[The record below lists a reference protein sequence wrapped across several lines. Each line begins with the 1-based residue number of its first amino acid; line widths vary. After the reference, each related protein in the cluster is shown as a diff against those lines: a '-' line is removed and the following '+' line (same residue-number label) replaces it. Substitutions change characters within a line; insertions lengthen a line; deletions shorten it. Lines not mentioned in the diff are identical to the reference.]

1 MAELTV
7 PVTER
12 DHIQGNPN
20 APATLLEYGDYECPY
35 CGAAYPNVK
44 LVQQQMGERLRF
56 VFRNFPLA
64 QIHPHAELAAEAA
77 EVAGEQGKFWEMHDT
92 LYEHQSALDDTDL
105 IQYAADL
112 DLDIQRFFGGRD
124 PFATPRRVQ
133 QVDLT
138 QMLNDQARNLIARA
152 ASQAA
157 AWGSPELDAAH
168 LLWASTQIP
177 TTREQLR
184 QAGVDTEALAKR
196 IEDAVPRRQ
205 ATDETTSLSPAA
217 KRVLLDALE
226 QSQAAGTSY
235 IGPEHILLALAN
247 NTDTLGGG
255 MLGASRPA
263 SSRLQP
269 TTRGS
274 AAAQSKT
281 PTLDQYGRDLTAE
294 AREGRLDPVVGRD
307 DEIQQTMEV
316 LSRRT
321 KNNPVLIGDPGV
333 GKTAIVE
340 GIAQRIV
347 NGDVPTTLTDK
358 RVIALDLGRMIAGTK
373 YRGEFEERLKAVID
387 EVRAHEGELILFIDE
402 LHTVVGAG
410 AAEGAMD
417 ASNMLKPALA
427 RGELHVI
434 GATTVD
440 EYRKNVEKDAA
451 LERRFAPILVSE
463 PSVDDTIEILRGL
476 RDRYEAHHQVRI
488 TDEALVAAAEL
499 SDRYIT
505 GRFLPDKAIDLV
517 DQASA
522 RVRLR
527 ARTAPA
533 DERDLERKLAAL
545 QREKDAAVADEDYK
559 RADQL
564 RKRIE
569 QMQTQLKT
577 TPDKRAEFPEVMS
590 TDIAD
595 IVSRATGIP
604 VSELTQ
610 EERERLL
617 RLEDHLHSRVI
628 GQDEA
633 VQSVAEAVRRSR
645 AGLADPRRPV
655 GSFLFLGPTGVGKTE
670 LARTLAEALFGDED
684 RMVRLDMS
692 EYQERHTVSRL
703 VGAPP
708 GYVGYEE
715 AGQLTE
721 AIRRRPYSVIL
732 LDEIEKAHPD
742 VFNILLQIL
751 DDGRLTD
758 SQGRTV
764 DFSHAV
770 VIMTSNLG
778 ADRILATTSAGQ
790 DLDTI
795 REWLMQLLREHF
807 RPEFLN
813 RIDEVIVFHGLERP
827 QLRTIT
833 ELLLEQTRR
842 RLHAQHITLEV
853 TEGALDWLVDH
864 GFQREFGARPL
875 RRTIQREIDNP
886 LSRML
891 LDKQIQSGQTVR
903 VDVREGQLHFEVIG
917 TPAEKVE
924 AGHNGSGRHTPPRE
938 HREEER
944 ARTDT
949 AIGKEASATP
959 SGDMGAS
966 SAHSQQRSHSGNG
979 RGKRGETDNTPKT
992 GSA

>member
-1 MAELTV
+1 MTTDPFEW
-7 PVTER
+7 
-12 DHIQGNPN
+12 GNF
-20 APATLLEYGDYECPY
+20 G
-35 CGAAYPNVK
+35 G
-44 LVQQQMGERLRF
+44 F
-56 VFRNFPLA
+56 
-64 QIHPHAELAAEAA
+64 
-77 EVAGEQGKFWEMHDT
+77 
-92 LYEHQSALDDTDL
+92 DDVV
-105 IQYAADL
+105 
-112 DLDIQRFFGGRD
+112 QRFFGGRD

-138 QMLNDQARNLIARA
+138 QLLNDQARNLIARA

-157 AWGSPELDAAH
+157 AWGSPELDAVH

-177 TTREQLR
+177 TTRDQLR
-184 QAGVDTEALAKR
+184 QSGVDTDALAKR
-196 IEDAVPRRQ
+196 IEDAVPRRP
-205 ATDETTSLSPAA
+205 ATDQETSLSPAA

-274 AAAQSKT
+274 PAAQSKT

-307 DEIQQTMEV
+307 NEIQQTMEV

-427 RGELHVI
+427 RGELHVV

-533 DERDLERKLAAL
+533 DERDVERKLAAL
-545 QREKDAAVADEDYK
+545 KREKDAAVADEDYK

-564 RKRIE
+564 RKRTE
-569 QMQTQLKT
+569 QLQAQLKT
-577 TPDKRAEFPEVMS
+577 TPDKRSEIPEVMS

-610 EERERLL
+610 EERDRLL
-617 RLEDHLHSRVI
+617 QLEDHLHARVI

-633 VQSVAEAVRRSR
+633 VQAVAEAVRRSR

-703 VGAPP
+703 VGAITRGRDGPADGKHGHRRQRPEPHQVQRRGAQHDRRAAEGDGACPAGRERGPQRGDPDQVRQAGAEQP
-708 GYVGYEE
+708 GPHRV
-715 AGQLTE
+715 AWQLSD
-721 AIRRRPYSVIL
+721 ARHHDRREGRVPGPQGRRHAQAE
-732 LDEIEKAHPD
+732 LDGGDPAVDRQDPGHCQQRGLQRLRAHRGRRAR
-742 VFNILLQIL
+742 L
-751 DDGRLTD
+751 DDEGHHLDRAVQQRDDSAEPGRLPAAYTVTGITYHND
-758 SQGRTV
+758 QGE
-764 DFSHAV
+764 SLPA
-770 VIMTSNLG
+770 
-778 ADRILATTSAGQ
+778 
-790 DLDTI
+790 
-795 REWLMQLLREHF
+795 
-807 RPEFLN
+807 
-813 RIDEVIVFHGLERP
+813 
-827 QLRTIT
+827 
-833 ELLLEQTRR
+833 
-842 RLHAQHITLEV
+842 
-853 TEGALDWLVDH
+853 
-864 GFQREFGARPL
+864 
-875 RRTIQREIDNP
+875 
-886 LSRML
+886 
-891 LDKQIQSGQTVR
+891 
-903 VDVREGQLHFEVIG
+903 G
-917 TPAEKVE
+917 TPFINSFAQSCNN
-924 AGHNGSGRHTPPRE
+924 AFSTQWQQLSGKL
-938 HREEER
+938 
-944 ARTDT
+944 AST
-949 AIGKEASATP
+949 A
-959 SGDMGAS
+959 
-966 SAHSQQRSHSGNG
+966 
-979 RGKRGETDNTPKT
+979 KT
-992 GSA
+992 TTA